1 MSAEIVAHYL
11 GVILGAFVVIS
22 IFSRLAWYIA
32 SKIGGARVGMVAAL
46 CFAILILILRWTS
59 TARPLDVVHE
69 FASVVAVLM
78 WLFLDWRIALERE
91 QKQNTPNE

>member
-1 MSAEIVAHYL
+1 MNTKIVAHYL
-11 GVILGAFVVIS
+11 GVILGAFILIS

-32 SKIGGARVGMVAAL
+32 SKIGGARVGMIAAL
-46 CFAILILILRWTS
+46 CFAILILIFRWRS

-69 FASVVAVLM
+69 VASVVAVLM
-78 WLFLDWRIALERE
+78 WLFLDWRVALERE